1 MGTRTLKIYVSKED
15 FPSSVTT
22 EKCLNLVKNMWVE
35 YVKGVLKAAQTTIES
50 PSDRLSEK
58 ELNEVASE
66 NSFECEAF
74 TWKYLVDDEPTCITG
89 QLILSCPEYT
99 PQIIGNT
106 WGSPSQYPWIKF
118 SETFSNE

>member
-35 YVKGVLKAAQTTIES
+35 YIKGILKAVQATVEL
-50 PSDRLSEK
+50 PSDRLSED
-58 ELNEVASE
+58 ELNEATSE
-66 NSFECEAF
+66 SLFESEVF
-74 TWKYLVDDEPTCITG
+74 KWEYSVNDEPTCITG
-89 QLILSCPEYT
+89 ELLVSCPEYT
-99 PQIIGNT
+99 PLIIGSN

-118 SETFSNE
+118 SETFSDD